1 MEKHHRRKDFIRLGH
16 KSSGP
21 KFSVHAEYSRE
32 CPVVLLKNETNED
45 SVTRCSIILPLSWV
59 KAFWITFVSN
69 GANAI
74 GLREKRWVACEIGL
88 PYFPLDFPDCNA
100 YTNAMAMEA
109 VETNQKASLRPLSKS
124 PLEIPIPPPW
134 DCVHLTLEKI
144 SSKSENPI
152 SQPAELDAKNDL
164 NPGFEGVIARTSC
177 ILSDCM
183 NNIGFDHLLLFP
195 MKPDQNNNLNKF
207 MRDKEFIK
215 SDAVVSEV
223 KCGET
228 LYYLRVLLRAYKEG
242 VFEQGAVVCAP
253 LPTDIML
260 WKSSL
265 ESDDQGLQIPQSSLK
280 SYFVQLPSG
289 KWQLQIPEDQYLH
302 RWPIGFVTTGFV
314 RGSKKATAGALCEA
328 SVLSMLRDEQW
339 KAVPVRQRKKEIYVL
354 VRNIRSTAYRL
365 ALATIV
371 LEQQEKDVEFM

>member
-1 MEKHHRRKDFIRLGH
+1 M
-16 KSSGP
+16 
-21 KFSVHAEYSRE
+21 
-32 CPVVLLKNETNED
+32 
-45 SVTRCSIILPLSWV
+45 
-59 KAFWITFVSN
+59 TFVSN

-74 GLREKRWVACEIGL
+74 GLREKQWVACEIGL
-88 PYFPLDFPDCNA
+88 PYFPVDFPDCNA
-100 YTNAMAMEA
+100 YSNAMAMEA
-109 VETNQKASLRPLSKS
+109 VETNQKANLRPLSIR

-134 DCVHLTLEKI
+134 DCVHLTLEKR
-144 SSKSENPI
+144 SSKPEYPI
-152 SQPAELDAKNDL
+152 SQAAELDSKNDL
-164 NPGFEGVIARTSC
+164 NHPGFEGVIIARTSG

-183 NNIGFDHLLLFP
+183 NNIGIDHLLLFP
-195 MKPDQNNNLNKF
+195 MKPDQNSNLNKF
-207 MRDKEFIK
+207 MRDDEFIK
-215 SDAVVSEV
+215 RDAVVSEV
-223 KCGET
+223 KCGKS

-265 ESDDQGLQIPQSSLK
+265 DSDEQGLQIPQSSLN
-280 SYFVQLPSG
+280 SYFTQLPSG
-289 KWQLQIPEDQYLH
+289 KWQLQIPEDQSFH

-328 SVLSMLRDEQW
+328 NILSMLRDEQW

-354 VRNIRSTAYRL
+354 VRNMRSTAYRL